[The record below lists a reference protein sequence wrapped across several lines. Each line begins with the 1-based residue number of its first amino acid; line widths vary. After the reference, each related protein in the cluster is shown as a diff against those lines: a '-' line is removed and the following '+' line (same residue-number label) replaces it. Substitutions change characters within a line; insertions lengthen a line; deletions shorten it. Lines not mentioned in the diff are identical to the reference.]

1 MLRGI
6 RGAITVK
13 GNNKADILSA
23 TEKLL
28 SKMVK
33 ENAIKTEDIAS
44 VIFTASQ
51 DLNAEFP
58 AKAARKNGWEIV
70 PLLCA
75 TEINVPH
82 GLKLCIR
89 VLIHLNTDKSQKD
102 IKHVYLDGAKILR
115 EEQDS

>member
-6 RGAITVK
+6 RGAITA
-13 GNNKADILSA
+13 KANTKAEILSA

-28 SKMVK
+28 SEMVK

-44 VIFTASQ
+44 VIFTVSP

-58 AKAARKNGWEIV
+58 AKAARKNGWNDV

-75 TEINVPH
+75 SEINVPH
-82 GLKLCIR
+82 GLKQCIR
-89 VLIHLNTDKSQKD
+89 ILIHLNTDKSQKN
-102 IKHVYLDGAKILR
+102 IKHIYLDGAKGLR
-115 EEQDS
+115 EEQD